1 MSSFVDYV
9 SLYFNFRIFKLIL
22 IFNFSKEIL
31 KIINYAHENN
41 HNKYNIMSA
50 SSALYLKTALV
61 GDSSIGKTS
70 LMVKYVELVRI
81 LPF

>member
-1 MSSFVDYV
+1 
-9 SLYFNFRIFKLIL
+9 
-22 IFNFSKEIL
+22 
-31 KIINYAHENN
+31 
-41 HNKYNIMSA
+41 MSA